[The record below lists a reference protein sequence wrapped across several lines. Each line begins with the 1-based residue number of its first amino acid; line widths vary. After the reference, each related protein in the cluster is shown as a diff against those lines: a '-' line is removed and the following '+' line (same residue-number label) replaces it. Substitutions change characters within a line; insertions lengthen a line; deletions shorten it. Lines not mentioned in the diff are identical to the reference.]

1 VHECVNTILGAR
13 EPAGDEVAESVLVPK
28 KWQVIAVV
36 AFKEAR
42 VEPQSNRSAIGVMH
56 GNLRDMP

>member
-1 VHECVNTILGAR
+1 MILGAR

-36 AFKEAR
+36 ALKEAR
-42 VEPQSNRSAIGVMH
+42 VEPQSSRSAIGVMH